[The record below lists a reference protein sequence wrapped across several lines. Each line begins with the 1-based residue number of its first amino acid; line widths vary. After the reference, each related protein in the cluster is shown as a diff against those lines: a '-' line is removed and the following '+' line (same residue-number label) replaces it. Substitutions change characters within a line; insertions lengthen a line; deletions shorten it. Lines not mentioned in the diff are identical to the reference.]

1 MTGGNVM
8 RRLLINARK
17 ESGLTVK
24 EIAKK
29 LKISTSFYYKIEG
42 ELRNPTLILAKK
54 IANILDRDVEEL
66 FFNELMDE

>member
-1 MTGGNVM
+1 M